1 MVYTPKTIY
10 CPRCGRKVATH
21 DGRSTMN
28 ISVECRKCH
37 KKVVFL
43 SGEWKD
49 EIKIS
54 YNPVNIQWDDVYL
67 GANYE

>member
-1 MVYTPKTIY
+1 MGYKPKTIY
-10 CPRCGRKVATH
+10 CPLCGRKVATH

-37 KKVVFL
+37 KSGIL
-43 SGEWKD
+43 SGEWKNR
-49 EIKIS
+49 IKIS
-54 YNPVNIQWDDVYL
+54 SNSVNIQWDDVYL